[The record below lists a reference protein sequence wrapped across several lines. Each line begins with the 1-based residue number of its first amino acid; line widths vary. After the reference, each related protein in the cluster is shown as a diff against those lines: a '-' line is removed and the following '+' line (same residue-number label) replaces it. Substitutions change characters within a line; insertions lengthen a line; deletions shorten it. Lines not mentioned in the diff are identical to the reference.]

1 MGNNNTFNIRGSEVS
16 FTINGN
22 NNQFNTIDSNVT
34 FVVNGN
40 NNYIQAAN
48 SHVNFGVNGNN
59 NKVGL
64 DARSELRRTFDNGI
78 NNRCGQQQ

>member
-1 MGNNNTFNIRGSEVS
+1 MGNNNIFHILGSEVS

-22 NNQFNTIDSNVT
+22 NNQFHTSDSNVT

-40 NNYIQAAN
+40 NNHIHSIN

-59 NKVGL
+59 NRVSL
-64 DARSELRRTFDNGI
+64 DTRSELRRNFDNGI
-78 NNRCGQQQ
+78 NNRCQQLQ